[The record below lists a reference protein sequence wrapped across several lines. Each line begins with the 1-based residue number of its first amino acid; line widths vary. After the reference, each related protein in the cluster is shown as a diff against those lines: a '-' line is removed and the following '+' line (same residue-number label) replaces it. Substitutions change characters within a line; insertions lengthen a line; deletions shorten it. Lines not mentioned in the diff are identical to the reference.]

1 MNCIRRQKAMDINIA
16 RMAEDGDKYACT
28 CLGEMYYYGNGVDQN
43 YSRAMKWY
51 RKAEEKGH
59 FSAQF
64 KVGVMYQLGDI
75 S

>member
-1 MNCIRRQKAMDINIA
+1 MYRKAVDINIE

-51 RKAEEKGH
+51 RKAAEKGYAN
-59 FSAQF
+59 AQMLL
-64 KVGVMYQLGDI
+64 GIMYK
-75 S
+75 